1 MSHWKNTTSRRSRG
15 SQKRWQW
22 QKRDQ
27 WCHGGWQANSWDQR
41 PARDWSDWTPV
52 FANAAVTGV
61 GNAAAVAGVGNAAAV
76 AEPQLLQ
83 EAEPAK
89 RGGKSHEVS
98 FWKAWSHIARW
109 REQEV
114 DALKAALKQA
124 TFCHWRISTLER
136 PSEAIYCTCCEQWLC
151 DRYWYEE
158 HKAGKKHKKN
168 SRSRGIVSSSP
179 AAWVDDETWSTSS
192 EIGSEPYP
200 EP

>member
-41 PARDWSDWTPV
+41 PARDWSDWTTV

-124 TFCHWRISTLER
+124 TFCHWRSVTGV
-136 PSEAIYCTCCEQWLC
+136 YCTCCEQWLC

-158 HKAGKKHKKN
+158 HKASKKHKKN
-168 SRSRGIVSSSP
+168 SRSRGMYMLMSA

>member
-1 MSHWKNTTSRRSRG
+1 MMQNG
-15 SQKRWQW
+15 N
-22 QKRDQ
+22 DY
-27 WCHGGWQANSWDQR
+27 
-41 PARDWSDWTPV
+41 
-52 FANAAVTGV
+52 FAEQLDRLCPMVMPDTDEGAFALIPSLAVLCDKLEELETLERQIQV
-61 GNAAAVAGVGNAAAV
+61 RKQ
-76 AEPQLLQ
+76 PQLLQ
-83 EAEPAK
+83 EVEPAE
-89 RGGKSHEVS
+89 RGGTSHEHS
-98 FWKAWSHIARW
+98 FWMAWPHIARW

-136 PSEAIYCTCCEQWLC
+136 PNEAIICTCCEQWLC

-158 HKAGKKHKKN
+158 HKASKKHKKN
-168 SRSRGIVSSSP
+168 SRSRGMVMLMSA